1 MNRYVRQILSVPK
14 WITVTLVCSFIIF
27 IMSALLGGHFT
38 NNYVPAS
45 QKKYYRDYIDV
56 ENQAGSLA
64 YIDVTSVSSPFYLSD
79 GNTYYIVND
88 EGVYK
93 DFYWYL
99 VIMSYDTADMLSDQ
113 TIHYN
118 DPSVQSEPY
127 RLYGKVQKPSSDLI
141 NELCNAMNI
150 TEPDEYYAKFGTS
163 VLNVKVSRSDTMDN
177 ICTAFLGMSFL
188 AAVFSLIALILYPF
202 STIPS
207 RRHLKRANVTTL
219 ADEELAIEGRS
230 SNLFFTDHFLINRK
244 LKTIAYC
251 PDILLVTPSNRKGRQ
266 LLIGYTRDKAQLALA
281 QPSESASFDYIIEKL
296 QEFNPELLIG
306 NSRENMARYKELC
319 N

>member
-14 WITVTLVCSFIIF
+14 WIIVTLVCSFIIF
-27 IMSALLGGHFT
+27 IMSAILGAHFT

-45 QKKYYRDYIDV
+45 QKKNYRDFLDM
-56 ENQAGSLA
+56 ENQAGSQA

-99 VIMSYDTADMLSDQ
+99 VIMSYDTADMLTDQ
-113 TIHYN
+113 AAHYS
-118 DPSVQSEPY
+118 DPSVHCEPF

-141 NELCNAMNI
+141 AELCNAMNI
-150 TEPDEYYAKFGTS
+150 TEIDDFYAKFGTS
-163 VLNVKVSRSDTMDN
+163 VLNVRVSRSDTMDN
-177 ICTAFLGMSFL
+177 ICTALLGMSFL
-188 AAVFSLIALILYPF
+188 GAVFSLIALILSPF
-202 STIPS
+202 STFAS
-207 RRHLKRANVTTL
+207 RRHLKRANVMTL
-219 ADEELAIEGRS
+219 ANEELAIEGRS

-244 LKTIAYC
+244 LKTIVYC

-266 LLIGYTRDKAQLALA
+266 VLIGYTRDKAQLALA
-281 QPSESASFDYIIEKL
+281 SSSESGSYDYIIEKL

-306 NSRENMARYKELC
+306 NSRENLARYRELC